1 MKNTMNALNDQE
13 LNNVVGGISPNEAV
27 AAALGAAGIPAS
39 AAMLK
44 SCEMDYE
51 WGTQVYEVEF
61 YFNGMEYNYK
71 INAATGA
78 VLSGYKEW
86 DD

>member
-1 MKNTMNALNDQE
+1 MKNNMNALNDQE
-13 LNNVVGGISPNEAV
+13 LNNVVGGVSPDQAV
-27 AAALGAAGIPAS
+27 AAALGAAGVPAGS
-39 AAMLK
+39 AMLK

-61 YFNGMEYNYK
+61 YFNGREYNYK

-78 VLSGYKEW
+78 VLSGYAEY

>member
-1 MKNTMNALNDQE
+1 MKNTMNSLTDQVLE
-13 LNNVVGGISPNEAV
+13 NVVGGVSPDQAV
-27 AAALGAAGIPAS
+27 AAALGAAGVPAGS
-39 AAMLK
+39 AMLK

-51 WGTQVYEVEF
+51 FGTQVYEVEF

-78 VLSGYKEW
+78 VLSGYAEY